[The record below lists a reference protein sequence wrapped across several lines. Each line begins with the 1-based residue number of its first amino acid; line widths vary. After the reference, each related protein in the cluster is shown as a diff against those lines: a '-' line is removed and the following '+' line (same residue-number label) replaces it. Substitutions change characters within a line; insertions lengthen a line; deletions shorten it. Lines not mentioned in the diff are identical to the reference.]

1 MKSSVETEID
11 QVVQQIEELKQ
22 AGDPEGRI
30 SDLNEYL
37 RVLYLRLKMELQ
49 EGARPWE
56 RE

>member
-1 MKSSVETEID
+1 MKSPVETEID

-22 AGDPEGRI
+22 AGDPDGRT

-49 EGARPWE
+49 AGARPWE
-56 RE
+56 QE

>member
-30 SDLNEYL
+30 PDLNEYL
-37 RVLYLRLKMELQ
+37 RVLYLRLKTELQ